1 MLIPTTVAPM
11 LWVKG
16 VILVTMRPVEDSG
29 RPINQSA
36 ILLWVP
42 PIVVLAT
49 VRDSLAWEGYSTTV
63 SLIPRM
69 CRVQPATMPIIVLA
83 RAGKRRHL
91 LILIPPPNAEYAMAS
106 VAVVLR
112 MPSMTIPASRI
123 IAAPRAATILRQ
135 SRVLTPRE
143 ILTFLQMVTI
153 AKIATPQ
160 EPLRQGSMII
170 AG

>member
-49 VRDSLAWEGYSTTV
+49 VRDSLAWVGYSTTV
-63 SLIPRM
+63 LIPRM

-83 RAGKRRHL
+83 RAAKRL

-135 SRVLTPRE
+135 SRVLTLRE